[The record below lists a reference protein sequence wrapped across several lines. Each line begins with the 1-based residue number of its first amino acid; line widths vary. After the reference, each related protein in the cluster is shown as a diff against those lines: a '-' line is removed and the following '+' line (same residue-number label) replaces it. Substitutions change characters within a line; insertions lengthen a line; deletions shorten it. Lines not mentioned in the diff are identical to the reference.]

1 MKLPRLGIRRNAKAL
16 LQSLSGKGTSVID
29 EKQHT
34 KQNGE
39 RLLALKDI
47 HRGRRG
53 FIIGNGPSLKI
64 ADLEKLKNEIT
75 FASNRIYLAFD
86 ETHWRPTYYN
96 MCDKVVARE
105 NHDIVKSLALTK
117 VLANSVRPVFIDDP
131 KAIFLNP
138 KRSKDDQSDVVGWD
152 LYRGQNAGHSVV
164 NLSIKIAYWMGI
176 RELYVIGCDH
186 SFKVPDTKTGESVA
200 HNEVIVSEGE
210 RNHFHPNYRKPG
222 DTWTM
227 PKLDT
232 MAEEFLLARQI
243 FEAEGGAIK
252 NASRFTKLEVWE
264 KVNFDALFHA

>member
-1 MKLPRLGIRRNAKAL
+1 M
-16 LQSLSGKGTSVID
+16 ID
-29 EKQHT
+29 EKQHA
-34 KQNGE
+34 KQNDE

-47 HRGRRG
+47 HQGKRGV
-53 FIIGNGPSLKI
+53 IIGNGPSLTV

-86 ETHWRPTYYN
+86 ETNWRPTYYN

-105 NHDIVKSLALTK
+105 NHGTVKNLTLTK

-131 KAIFLNP
+131 RAIFLNP
-138 KRSKDDQSDVVGWD
+138 KRSKDDQADVVGWD

-186 SFKVPDTKTGESVA
+186 NFVVPDTKTGEKVA
-200 HNEVIVSEGE
+200 HNEVIVSDGE
-210 RNHFHPNYRKPG
+210 RNHFHPDYRKPG
-222 DTWTM
+222 DTWTV

-243 FEAEGGAIK
+243 LEAEGGTIK
-252 NASRFTKLEVWE
+252 NASRFTKLDVWE
-264 KVNFDALFHA
+264 KVDFDSLF